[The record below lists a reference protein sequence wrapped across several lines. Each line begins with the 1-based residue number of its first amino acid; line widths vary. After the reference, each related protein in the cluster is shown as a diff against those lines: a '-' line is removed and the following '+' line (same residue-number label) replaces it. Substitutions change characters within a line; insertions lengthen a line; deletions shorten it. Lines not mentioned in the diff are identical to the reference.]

1 MVPTVPAPLPAPAAW
16 WPWPCCHLQGI
27 SHRLPLA
34 PGLRPALREGVPR
47 PGSSETKGWGK
58 KANRQVLED
67 FPQHDPRIK
76 KAKQILHIKT
86 TTLQCNI
93 KDYLLKRLWMLR
105 WEVFPSTDAPS
116 SNGRSLQPAVRGV
129 LSRRCCSQKSFR
141 KQRFASAVAMG
152 SRSLC
157 AGSGCFTAPKHR
169 GQGPSPASHRPSSYL
184 QSEGQEGTWQST
196 HKSYRVPLSQR
207 GVA

>member
-1 MVPTVPAPLPAPAAW
+1 MVPAVPALPPAPAAW

-27 SHRLPLA
+27 SHWLLLA
-34 PGLRPALREGVPR
+34 PGLWPALREGVPG

-93 KDYLLKRLWMLR
+93 KDYLLKRLWMLH

-116 SNGRSLQPAVRGV
+116 SNSRSLQTSSSWRFITSLLQPKIIPKAEVCQRHRDGQLVPACQRWV
-129 LSRRCCSQKSFR
+129 LHCSKTPYPGTVTSKSPPF
-141 KQRFASAVAMG
+141 Q
-152 SRSLC
+152 L
-157 AGSGCFTAPKHR
+157 FTE
-169 GQGPSPASHRPSSYL
+169 QGPGGDLAEHP
-184 QSEGQEGTWQST
+184 
-196 HKSYRVPLSQR
+196 
-207 GVA
+207 